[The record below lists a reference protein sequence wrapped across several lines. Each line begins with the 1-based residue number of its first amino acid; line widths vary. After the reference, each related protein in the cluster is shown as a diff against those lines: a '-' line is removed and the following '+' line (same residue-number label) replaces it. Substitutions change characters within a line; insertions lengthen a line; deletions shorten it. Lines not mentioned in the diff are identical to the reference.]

1 MLWNAFIHISP
12 KTYKVKLA
20 IGLLSFFQ
28 TTLFQALTSYLIDP
42 RYNGY
47 EIGDLFVLL
56 KGFFAGVTHYFLW
69 SLVHRKY
76 ELLDTLGS
84 QTYQTTFSLYKE
96 KLMKEEPKQ
105 KKVRFEGDTSDSSSD
120 DDCKEPLEQRQLES
134 IGLSMGDMY
143 RLGLL

>member
-1 MLWNAFIHISP
+1 M
-12 KTYKVKLA
+12 
-20 IGLLSFFQ
+20 
-28 TTLFQALTSYLIDP
+28 
-42 RYNGY
+42 
-47 EIGDLFVLL
+47 LL